1 MTAIPLVVSFLLD
14 IYTISILFLL
24 CIHVF
29 IHPVFSYI
37 LANDRANG
45 EQKRKTLMAP
55 ALSTM
60 TINNSSSKKRDK
72 NGVKLSLSTKTR
84 LIELALASKHRLKP
98 SASATVSSLSYSK
111 QNDEIHS
118 PQQILTPLPSPIS
131 VKVSHAVVNSSI
143 NNNSKDN
150 DKEEEEGIESSSQS
164 RCHDIFNALMMSLC
178 DMMTMLMKPIRVM
191 FNQIA
196 RRYKALHLS
205 MSGTR
210 YNSNSNSSSNSVDER
225 KASDNATFK
234 DNGNPQESYLKV
246 DLSLPTSNT
255 KIPALPSERVRRRR
269 MSQGSAA
276 MLDVDRAVSFA
287 IDMSNKRTPSP
298 PRSESESPDRYQ
310 VNPLLKR
317 RVTAPTENPTP
328 IISPMPSSPPIKV
341 DVSHGV
347 LKNKEIPSF
356 LNENSTR
363 TLIDEKNKAQ
373 RQYNQKEIGTAI
385 SLSSSPETISADSG
399 NSTHSNP
406 QSKQET
412 VDKLPKS
419 QLDDDDNENDF
430 FSRMPIKQKNS
441 MNSNSQQESKENVND
456 SSMFSMFTSY
466 FEGDKSTKKATQNI
480 PAAVR
485 HAECPICYEDLC
497 RERTSVFVQ
506 PDGKRACPHFF
517 HERCIR
523 NLEIRHCPVCR
534 AAFTHRRRVPDPEF
548 KPGKLLRF
556 MISSTC
562 MNGFVKIN
570 NNNTKNSIMVSSC

>member
-1 MTAIPLVVSFLLD
+1 MKEGMTIIPFVISFLLD
-14 IYTISILFLL
+14 IYTISIIILL
-24 CIHVF
+24 CIHIF

-37 LANDRANG
+37 LANDRTNG
-45 EQKRKTLMAP
+45 EMKKTFVAP
-55 ALSTM
+55 TISTM
-60 TINNSSSKKRDK
+60 IGSKKGYK

-84 LIELALASKHRLKP
+84 LIELALASKYRLKASV
-98 SASATVSSLSYSK
+98 SASSSPK
-111 QNDEIHS
+111 HINEIHS
-118 PQQILTPLPSPIS
+118 PQQILTSLPSPIS
-131 VKVSHAVVNSSI
+131 VKVNNTVANRNINS
-143 NNNSKDN
+143 NNDDNNSKD
-150 DKEEEEGIESSSQS
+150 KECIERSSQS
-164 RCHDIFNALMMSLC
+164 RCNDVLNALFIYLC
-178 DMMTMLMKPIRVM
+178 DVMIYLMKPIRVL
-191 FNQIA
+191 FAQVT
-196 RRYKALHLS
+196 RRYRALHLG
-205 MSGTR
+205 MSGTK
-210 YNSNSNSSSNSVDER
+210 YNSRSTDDN
-225 KASDNATFK
+225 KASDNAAFK

-276 MLDVDRAVSFA
+276 MLDIDRAVSFA
-287 IDMSNKRTPSP
+287 MDMSNKRGPSP
-298 PRSESESPDRYQ
+298 PRSEPESPDRYQ

-317 RVTAPTENPTP
+317 RVTEPTENPTP
-328 IISPMPSSPPIKV
+328 IINSMPGSPPIKA
-341 DVSHGV
+341 DISQGV

-363 TLIDEKNKAQ
+363 TLVDEKSKAQ
-373 RQYNQKEIGTAI
+373 KQSNHKDYGLTI

-441 MNSNSQQESKENVND
+441 LNSNTNSNSQQDSKDNVSDN
-456 SSMFSMFTSY
+456 SMLTMFTSY
-466 FEGDKSTKKATQNI
+466 FDGERSAKKVNQNI

-485 HAECPICYEDLC
+485 HAECAICYEDLC

-506 PDGKRACPHFF
+506 PDGKRVCPHFF

-548 KPGKLLRF
+548 KPGEFLFHAFSDYIYIFMHFLLR
-556 MISSTC
+556 
-562 MNGFVKIN
+562 VEIN
-570 NNNTKNSIMVSSC
+570 NKNSIMVSSG